1 MIWPAQADGSVA
13 QYRGDLLVEIEDAG
27 LVEKHIATAGDH
39 LFDNPISLVR
49 GCRSM
54 SGSQQGNGGIIA
66 LALDALQLGAT
77 DHMRLRFH
85 SG

>member
-1 MIWPAQADGSVA
+1 MCPVHVIDEFVQVLNQGS
-13 QYRGDLLVEIEDAG
+13 DLSLLEFAVKTLQSFDRKV
-27 LVEKHIATAGDH
+27 LD
-39 LFDNPISLVR
+39 DNPISLVR

-77 DHMRLRFH
+77 DHMRFRFH